1 MNFQLSVLRVNQGK
15 DDIPDVL
22 KKELRDN
29 AVYVRKHS
37 VWLFEGDWET
47 VLDPWVESQNIRS
60 VGEIIT
66 GSLGGLSD
74 RALAKIVEDEIDI
87 DEMRQQEGG
96 K

>member
-1 MNFQLSVLRVNQGK
+1 MQFLMSVLRVNQGK
-15 DDIPDVL
+15 DSIPDKL

-29 AVYVRKHS
+29 AIYVRRYS

-74 RALAKIVEDEIDI
+74 RALEKIVEDEIDI
-87 DEMRQQEGG
+87 DEMRQQEG
-96 K
+96 

>member
-1 MNFQLSVLRVNQGK
+1 MQFLMSVLRVNQGK
-15 DDIPDVL
+15 DSIPDKL

-29 AVYVRKHS
+29 AIYVRRYS

-74 RALAKIVEDEIDI
+74 SALEKLVEDEIDI
-87 DEMRQQEGG
+87 DEMKQQEGG